1 MKLTRREKHQERG
14 TVSPFGQGPFG
25 PLNQLSR
32 IRNEINRIFE
42 DPFGFA
48 SAAST
53 FFEGWTPAVDV
64 FEEKDNIV
72 VRAEMPG
79 MKKEDIDVTVVGDT
93 LTIAGERKQEEE
105 RKEGEVYRSER
116 YLGRFQRS
124 ITLPSEVDVNKVQAT
139 YKDGVLTINVAK
151 SEQAKRKQIEIKTT

>member
-53 FFEGWTPAVDV
+53 FFEGWTPAMDV
-64 FEEKDNIV
+64 LK
-72 VRAEMPG
+72 RR
-79 MKKEDIDVTVVGDT
+79 TT
-93 LTIAGERKQEEE
+93 LLCGPKCPA
-105 RKEGEVYRSER
+105 
-116 YLGRFQRS
+116 
-124 ITLPSEVDVNKVQAT
+124 
-139 YKDGVLTINVAK
+139 
-151 SEQAKRKQIEIKTT
+151 

>member
-1 MKLTRREKHQERG
+1 M
-14 TVSPFGQGPFG
+14 SPFGQGPFG

>member
-1 MKLTRREKHQERG
+1 
-14 TVSPFGQGPFG
+14 VSPFGQGPFG

>member
-1 MKLTRREKHQERG
+1 M
-14 TVSPFGQGPFG
+14 
-25 PLNQLSR
+25 
-32 IRNEINRIFE
+32 
-42 DPFGFA
+42 
-48 SAAST
+48 
-53 FFEGWTPAVDV
+53 
-64 FEEKDNIV
+64 
-72 VRAEMPG
+72 RAEMPG
-79 MKKEDIDVTVVGDT
+79 MKKADIDVTVVGDT